1 MAVTRAM
8 LHDAL
13 PRLRGRRI
21 LVVGDMLLD
30 EYIYGTVQRVSREA
44 PIPVLERR
52 RAAAQPGG
60 GAFPALAVRAMGGE
74 SRMVGVVGAD
84 ETGRALRGY
93 LGAAGVD
100 TTDVIDD
107 PERVTTCKT
116 RFVAEGFFRFPQ
128 QVFRVDTGTRG
139 ALDTATEARMIAAI
153 RHADDREAIL
163 VSEYSY
169 GAVTPA
175 VARVVAET
183 GIARGIVTAVDA
195 QGSLD
200 PYRGYSL
207 VRDNRADAAAYL
219 GEPLDTV
226 PRVLA
231 ALPRMRDRLGARNV
245 VVSLGDAGLAYLGD
259 GGDARHVRADRVD
272 VYDVTGAGDTLIVV
286 MTLALA
292 AGLSLEIAAHLG
304 NLAAGVAVRKLGN
317 AVVDAGEL
325 ARAIDEADDAI
336 FAPAG
341 EGV

>member
-8 LHDAL
+8 LHESV
-13 PRLRGRRI
+13 PRLRGRRV

-30 EYIYGTVQRVSREA
+30 EYVYGTVQRVSREA

-84 ETGRALRGY
+84 ATGDAL
-93 LGAAGVD
+93 LGHLRDAGVH
-100 TTDVIDD
+100 TDDVVTS

-116 RFVAEGFFRFPQ
+116 RYVAEGFFRFPQ

-139 ALDTATEARMIAAI
+139 ALDDATEGRVLDAI
-153 RHADDREAIL
+153 RRAEGIDAIL

-175 VARVVAET
+175 VAATVAEI
-183 GIARGIVTAVDA
+183 GAARGILTAVDA

-200 PYRGYSL
+200 PYRGYTL
-207 VRDNRADAAAYL
+207 VRDNRADASAYL

-231 ALPRMRDRLGARNV
+231 SLPRMRDRLAARNI
-245 VVSLGDAGLAYLGD
+245 VVSLGDAGLAYLGE
-259 GGDARHVRADRVD
+259 GDAAKHIPADRVD

-317 AVVDAGEL
+317 AVVDAAEL
-325 ARAIDEADDAI
+325 ARTIDEADDAI
-336 FAPAG
+336 FAAG
-341 EGV
+341 EGA

>member
-8 LHDAL
+8 LHDAV
-13 PRLRGRRI
+13 PRLRGQRV

-30 EYIYGTVQRVSREA
+30 EYVYGTVHRISREA
-44 PIPVLERR
+44 PVPVLERA

-60 GAFPALAVRAMGGE
+60 GAFPALAIGAMGGTA
-74 SRMVGVVGAD
+74 RMVGVVGAD
-84 ETGRALRGY
+84 ATGEALLNHLRD
-93 LGAAGVD
+93 VD
-100 TTDVIDD
+100 VNTDAVVIC

-139 ALDTATEARMIAAI
+139 AIDAATERRII
-153 RHADDREAIL
+153 DSIQHADGVDAIL

-169 GAVTPA
+169 GAVTHA
-175 VARVVAET
+175 VASAVAKT
-183 GIARGIVTAVDA
+183 CASRGIMTAVDA

-200 PYRGYSL
+200 PYRGYTL
-207 VRDNRADAAAYL
+207 VRDNRADASAYL
-219 GEPLDTV
+219 GESLDTIAH
-226 PRVLA
+226 VLA
-231 ALPRMRDRLGARNV
+231 ALPRMRDRLDARYI
-245 VVSLGDAGLAYLGD
+245 VVSLGDAGLAYLGGD
-259 GGDARHVRADRVD
+259 GVPQHIPADRVD

-317 AVVDAGEL
+317 AVVDATEL
-325 ARAIDEADDAI
+325 AHAIDEADDAL
-336 FAPAG
+336 FAAG
-341 EGV
+341 EGA